1 MFIQKLSLLLSFS
14 FLLSCSTETFERNEL
29 EQINYNELNLKVDE
43 YLNQY
48 APYFENQATIMKTY
62 ERFSSNAQKS
72 SREPIM
78 TIYVDLTSEKV
89 EYTKDDLADIYT
101 DAQKTFLLAYFNEVA
116 NAKGSDLLDIIAKH
130 KLFLENTVLTNEEY
144 EHILFLLE
152 SSEKTITLIEES
164 LFGTSTTR
172 KGNNISNKRDC
183 FWNCMAGEGSNISR
197 GMVTGLIGGAIWGAN
212 VGGGGGAV
220 ALPFV
225 GAVPG
230 AVAGTIL
237 GAAGGAVTGAFGA
250 ALWST
255 ADCLIRCEQN
265 TNEHAECTLDDAGFE
280 VCPSTTV

>member
-1 MFIQKLSLLLSFS
+1 MKMFIQKLSLLLSFS
-14 FLLSCSTETFERNEL
+14 FLLSCSTETFERNEV

-116 NAKGSDLLDIIAKH
+116 NVKGSDLLDIIAKH

-164 LFGTSTTR
+164 LFGTSTTG

-183 FWNCMAGEGSNISR
+183 FRNCMAG
-197 GMVTGLIGGAIWGAN
+197 
-212 VGGGGGAV
+212 
-220 ALPFV
+220 
-225 GAVPG
+225 
-230 AVAGTIL
+230 
-237 GAAGGAVTGAFGA
+237 
-250 ALWST
+250 
-255 ADCLIRCEQN
+255 
-265 TNEHAECTLDDAGFE
+265 
-280 VCPSTTV
+280 